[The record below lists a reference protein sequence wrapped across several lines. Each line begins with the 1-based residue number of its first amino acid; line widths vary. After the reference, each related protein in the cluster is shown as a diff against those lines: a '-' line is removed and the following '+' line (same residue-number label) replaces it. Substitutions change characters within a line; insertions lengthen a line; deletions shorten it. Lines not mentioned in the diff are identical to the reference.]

1 MRDEAQPL
9 GLGTARERAA
19 APAMLDSSNNMTSS
33 DKDSL
38 RQAALARRDALG
50 VAERIGA
57 ARRLSELNLPIAVA
71 RGVIVSGFFPIRG
84 EIDPMPLMH
93 VLWDSGATLALPVVS
108 GRDQPLAF
116 RQWEPDAPLVR
127 GSHGTREPIATAP
140 EAVPDILLVPF
151 AAFDREGHRIGY
163 GAGYYDRTLER
174 LRSMKPVIAIGV
186 GFAVQ
191 EIERVPSSDHDA
203 RLDLVLTDKEVID
216 LRRPS

>member
-1 MRDEAQPL
+1 
-9 GLGTARERAA
+9 
-19 APAMLDSSNNMTSS
+19 MLDSDGISSS

-50 VAERIGA
+50 VAERLGA

-93 VLWDSGATLALPVVS
+93 ALSDAGATLALPVVN
-108 GRDQPLAF
+108 GRDQPLVF
-116 RQWEPDAPLVR
+116 RQWAPDAPLVR
-127 GSHGTREPIATAP
+127 GSYGTREPVMTAP
-140 EAVPDILLVPF
+140 EVEPDILLVPF

-174 LRSMKPVIAIGV
+174 LRSSKPIIAIGV

-191 EIERVPSSDHDA
+191 EIERVPSSEHDA

-216 LRRPS
+216 LRRHS

>member
-1 MRDEAQPL
+1 
-9 GLGTARERAA
+9 
-19 APAMLDSSNNMTSS
+19 MLDSDRISSS
-33 DKDSL
+33 DKNDL

-57 ARRLSELNLPIAVA
+57 ARRLSELNVPVAVA

-93 VLWDSGATLALPVVS
+93 VLSDAGATLALPVVN
-108 GRDQPLAF
+108 GRDRPLAF
-116 RQWEPDAPLVR
+116 REWAPDAPLVR
-127 GSHGTREPIATAP
+127 GPHGTREPVMTAP
-140 EAVPDILLVPF
+140 EVEPDILLVPL
-151 AAFDREGHRIGY
+151 AAFDRDGHRIGY

-174 LRSMKPVIAIGV
+174 LRSSKPIIAIGV

-191 EIERVPSSDHDA
+191 EIERVPSSEHDA